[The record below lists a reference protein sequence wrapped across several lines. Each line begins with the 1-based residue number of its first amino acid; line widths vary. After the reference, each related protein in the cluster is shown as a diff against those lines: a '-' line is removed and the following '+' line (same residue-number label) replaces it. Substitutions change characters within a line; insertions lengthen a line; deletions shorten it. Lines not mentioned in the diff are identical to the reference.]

1 MCSQIHWHIIDCVL
15 KFTEIDCVLKFTDIL
30 IDFVLKLT
38 DILID
43 CVLKLTVWT
52 SKSNFYAFWRHKD
65 ILIVYRSGSFCLLW
79 SLLANFS
86 FVLVQIHSAGWK
98 IAANLSWV
106 WSRLKKICTINKL
119 LLVLSF
125 SKKLLI
131 LCRVAAKIFV
141 FVILRNL

>member
-1 MCSQIHWHIIDCVL
+1 MFSNSLTYYRLCSQIHWNRLCSQIHWHINRFCSQTHWHINRLCSQTHCVNV
-15 KFTEIDCVLKFTDIL
+15 KIK
-30 IDFVLKLT
+30 
-38 DILID
+38 
-43 CVLKLTVWT
+43 
-52 SKSNFYAFWRHKD
+52 FYAFWRHKD